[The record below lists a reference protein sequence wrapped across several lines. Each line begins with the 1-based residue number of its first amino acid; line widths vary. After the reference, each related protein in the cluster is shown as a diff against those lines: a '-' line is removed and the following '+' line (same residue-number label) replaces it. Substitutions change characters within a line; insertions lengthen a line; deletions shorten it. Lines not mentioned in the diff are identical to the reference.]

1 MSNADKPAFPGS
13 YTGNNGMPV
22 WSDGMT
28 LRDYF
33 AAKADLSKFEV
44 NSTSDA
50 EFLVGRPMPDRSAT
64 GYQQVKWQADLV
76 AAIRYMMADAMLAA
90 REQEVRA

>member
-1 MSNADKPAFPGS
+1 MIKNTGGQAFPIIGIHEEIIE
-13 YTGNNGMPV
+13 V
-22 WSDGMT
+22 GMT

-44 NSTSDA
+44 NSASDA

-76 AAIRYMMADAMLAA
+76 AAIRYMMADAMIAA
-90 REQEVRA
+90 RERGEA